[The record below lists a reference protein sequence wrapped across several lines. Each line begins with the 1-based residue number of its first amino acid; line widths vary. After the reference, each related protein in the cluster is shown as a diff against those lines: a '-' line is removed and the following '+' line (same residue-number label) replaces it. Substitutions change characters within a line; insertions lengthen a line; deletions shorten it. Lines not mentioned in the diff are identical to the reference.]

1 MCRGRPQHH
10 IEEEK
15 RRYAGQQAAA
25 AHQAELDRRAQE
37 DRMRQMQ
44 EDANRRQQ
52 EMLAQIEQ
60 SMKQP
65 YKTRTA
71 EDAGVPILGMRNKT
85 AAKKTSVR
93 DLRIARAPSLNV
105 GGNDNGTNLG

>member
-1 MCRGRPQHH
+1 MCRGRPAHH

-15 RRYAGQQAAA
+15 RRYAAEQGAIRAAA
-25 AHQAELDRRAQE
+25 EAQLRQTQEL
-37 DRMRQMQ
+37 MRQMQ

-52 EMLAQIEQ
+52 EMLTQLEQ

-65 YKTRTA
+65 YKTKTA

>member
-15 RRYAGQQAAA
+15 RRYGAQMAAA

-37 DRMRQMQ
+37 DRMRQAQ